1 MSFRFR
7 FLAIPVASIF
17 VGDASGAGDPAPSV
31 CWEHTMEAPN
41 RPNVL
46 SLCVRGDSAI
56 MSVYYPNTT
65 SPPTTCFQSGKATL
79 KPGGALA
86 ISLGQGVCQNGN
98 AVRQNELACSPNA
111 DQSLTCTIAGVE
123 GAFRFARK

>member
-1 MSFRFR
+1 MSLRFR
-7 FLAIPVASIF
+7 LLAIPVASIF
-17 VGDASGAGDPAPSV
+17 MAAASGAGDSAPSV

-41 RPNVL
+41 SPNVL
-46 SLCVRGDSAI
+46 SFCVRGDSAI
-56 MSVYYPNTT
+56 MSVYYPNKT

-86 ISLGQGVCQNGN
+86 ISLRQGVCQNGN
-98 AVRQNELACSPNA
+98 AVKENDLACSPNT

-123 GAFRFARK
+123 GTFRFARK